1 MSDLSRTPERRAR
14 RYELIPG
21 EIISGRVVRLPAAG
35 VYHGNRLFVETAG
48 GYLAVPATAKAGW
61 TLLERAL
68 AQQQVDVGDVIS
80 ITYAGMRPTI
90 DDERTYRD
98 VRLEIVARAES
109 EAAA

>member
-68 AQQQVDVGDVIS
+68 AQQQIS